1 MQDRAVP
8 EADPV
13 PEADR
18 LEQGEPAE
26 GGSVEEHIRS
36 IGGSDRPE
44 ADVLEQDELVE
55 EDQFVARPL
64 VRGEAAES
72 SDEADWLDQ
81 SLGVSRD
88 EERRGD

>member
-1 MQDRAVP
+1 MEDQAVP
-8 EADPV
+8 RADPV

-18 LEQGEPAE
+18 LEQAEPAE
-26 GGSVEEHIRS
+26 GGSVEEHI
-36 IGGSDRPE
+36 GSVGATDRPE

-55 EDQFVARPL
+55 EDQFIARPL
-64 VRGEAAES
+64 VRGEAADS

-81 SLGVSRD
+81 SLGVSRE